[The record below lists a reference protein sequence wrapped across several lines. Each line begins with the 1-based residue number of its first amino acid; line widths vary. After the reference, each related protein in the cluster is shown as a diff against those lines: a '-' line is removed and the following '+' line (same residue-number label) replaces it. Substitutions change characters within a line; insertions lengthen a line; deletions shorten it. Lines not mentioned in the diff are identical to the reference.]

1 MSLSI
6 PLNLRQSMLE
16 SARGAVMKAAT
27 AHGDTPTAIRLWQLA
42 IELTSLREPEV
53 ADAYERQRLR
63 LAKHGRQAE
72 AING

>member
-42 IELTSLREPEV
+42 QELTALREPDV
-53 ADAYERQRLR
+53 AAAYERQRMR
-63 LAKHGRQAE
+63 AARGQAE